1 MSRKESRNLAF
12 KLIFSIQIQK
22 EDINEQL
29 KYFIE
34 NNELDDEETIKY
46 ITNTFKGVIEN
57 NSIIC
62 DVISKNLK
70 KDWSIDRLS
79 KVDISILK
87 LAVYEMMFAQ
97 IPFKV
102 VINEAV
108 ELAKEYGDD
117 NSPSFVNGVLAGVL
131 KNIEN
136 N

>member
-12 KLIFSIQIQK
+12 KLIFSVQIQK
-22 EDINEQL
+22 EDNEKQL
-29 KYFIE
+29 KNFIE

-46 ITNTFKGVIEN
+46 VTNTFNGVIEKN
-57 NSIIC
+57 DVIC
-62 DVISKNLK
+62 DAISKNLK

-102 VINEAV
+102 AINEAV

-131 KNIEN
+131 KVIEN

>member
-12 KLIFSIQIQK
+12 KLIFSVQIQK
-22 EDINEQL
+22 EDNEKQL
-29 KYFIE
+29 KNFIE
-34 NNELDDEETIKY
+34 NNELADEETIKY
-46 ITNTFKGVIEN
+46 VTNTFNGVIEN
-57 NSIIC
+57 NDVIC
-62 DVISKNLK
+62 DAISKNLK

-102 VINEAV
+102 AINEAV

-131 KNIEN
+131 KVIEN